1 MSTLTAIEKKKSS
14 DQSYWAYVWRQFK
27 RKKTAVISLYIV
39 IVLAIIAVFAPF
51 LANEKP
57 LVCKYKG
64 EIYFPVLKEMAVNLG
79 IGEFQQ
85 QFQNIN
91 WKNLHYD
98 MAIFPP
104 VPYLPMN
111 QDNDNIHSVGPF
123 DDQVVPSAHWKHWF
137 GTDELGRDVLA
148 GMIHGTMIAM
158 TVGIVSMLIASII
171 GILLGSLAGFYGDEN
186 FQVSRIRLWG
196 NLVFLF
202 FAFFYAFGV
211 RSYDITD
218 ALATS
223 LGAGFVQLFISL
235 ATFTG
240 VMALGNLLIQPLK
253 RIPTLGKQVS
263 VPFDL
268 IIMRIIEVLNSIPT
282 LFLILLIISII
293 RKPNL
298 YVIMGI
304 IGLTGWTGI
313 ARFIR
318 AELLK
323 VRSLEYIEAA
333 NSLGYSNAHI
343 LFKHAIPNA
352 LSPVLISI
360 AFGIA
365 GAILTE
371 STLSFLG
378 LGPADTVTWGQL
390 LSYARQIPQ
399 AWWLAIFPGFAI
411 FVTVT
416 TFNLIGDGLT
426 DAMDPRL
433 KQ

>member
-1 MSTLTAIEKKKSS
+1 MAAAIQQKN
-14 DQSYWAYVWRQFK
+14 DQSYWAFVRKQFRK
-27 RKKTAVISLYIV
+27 KKTAVFSLYIV
-39 IVLAIIAVFAPF
+39 IVLTIIAVLAPF

-57 LVCKYKG
+57 LVCKYQG
-64 EIYFPVLKEMAVNLG
+64 ELFFPVFKDMAVDMG
-79 IGEFQQ
+79 IGAFHP
-85 QFQNIN
+85 QFQNVD
-91 WKNLHYD
+91 WKKLNYE
-98 MAIFPP
+98 MVVFPP

-111 QDNDNIHSVGPF
+111 QDDNNIHSKGPF
-123 DDQVVPSAHWKHWF
+123 DEQNVPSARWKHWF

-148 GMIHGTMIAM
+148 GMIHGTKIAM
-158 TVGIVSMLIASII
+158 TVGIVSMLIASVI
-171 GILLGSLAGFYGDEN
+171 GILLGALAGFYGDEN
-186 FQVSRIRLWG
+186 FQISRIRLWS
-196 NLVFLF
+196 NVLFLF
-202 FAFFYAFGV
+202 LALFYGFST
-211 RSYDITD
+211 RSYQITD
-218 ALATS
+218 ALGKS
-223 LGAGFVQLFISL
+223 LADGFAQLAISL
-235 ATFTG
+235 LIVVA
-240 VMALGNLLIQPLK
+240 VMVAGNLLIVPLK
-253 RIPTLGKQVS
+253 KIKFLGKQVA

-268 IIMRIIEVLNSIPT
+268 IIMRMIEVLNSIPT
-282 LFLILLIISII
+282 LFLILLIISIV

-323 VRSLEYIEAA
+323 VRNLEYIEAA
-333 NSLGYSNAHI
+333 NSLGFSNGYI

-378 LGPADTVTWGQL
+378 LGPADTVTWGAL

-411 FVTVT
+411 FITVT

>member
-1 MSTLTAIEKKKSS
+1 MAEAKNKN
-14 DQSYWAYVWRQFK
+14 DQGYWAFVWRQFRK
-27 RKKTAVISLYIV
+27 KKTALYSLYIV
-39 IVLAIIAVFAPF
+39 ALLALVAVFAPF

-57 LVCKYKG
+57 LVCKYEG
-64 EIYFPVLKEMAVNLG
+64 ELYFPVMKEVAVSLG
-79 IGEFQQ
+79 IGEFQP
-85 QFQNIN
+85 QFNN
-91 WKNLHYD
+91 VDWKALQYE
-98 MAIFPP
+98 MAVFPP

-111 QDNDNIHSVGPF
+111 QDNNNIHSKGPF
-123 DDQVVPSAHWKHWF
+123 DEQDVPSARWKHWF

-148 GMIHGTMIAM
+148 GMIHGTRIAM
-158 TVGIVSMLIASII
+158 TVGIVSMLIASLI
-171 GILLGSLAGFYGDEN
+171 GIFLGSLAGFYGDDN
-186 FQVSRIRLWG
+186 FQVSRVRLWS

-202 FAFFYAFGV
+202 FAFFYAFGT

-218 ALATS
+218 ALGKS

-235 ATFTG
+235 LIFAAVFI
-240 VMALGNLLIQPLK
+240 VGNMLVIPLK
-253 RIPTLGKQVS
+253 RLPFLGTQVS

-268 IIMRIIEVLNSIPT
+268 IIMRMIEVLNSIPT
-282 LFLILLIISII
+282 LFLILLIISIV

-323 VRSLEYIEAA
+323 IRSLEYIEAA
-333 NSLGYSNAHI
+333 NSLGYNNSHI
-343 LFKHAIPNA
+343 LFRHAIPNA

-360 AFGIA
+360 AFGVA

-411 FVTVT
+411 FITVT

>member
-1 MSTLTAIEKKKSS
+1 MAADKKN
-14 DQSYWAYVWRQFK
+14 DQSYWAYVRRQFSK
-27 RKKTAVISLYIV
+27 KKTAVVSLYIV
-39 IVLAIIAVFAPF
+39 IFLALIAVLAPF

-57 LVCKYKG
+57 LVCKYQG
-64 EIYFPVLKEMAVNLG
+64 ELYFPVLKEMAVDLG
-79 IGEFQQ
+79 LGEFQP
-85 QFQNIN
+85 QFQNID
-91 WKNLHYD
+91 WKKLEYD
-98 MAIFPP
+98 MVVFPP

-111 QDNDNIHSVGPF
+111 QDNDNIHSKSPF
-123 DDQVVPSAHWKHWF
+123 DDQVVPSMRFHHWF

-148 GMIHGTMIAM
+148 GMIHGTKIAM
-158 TVGIVSMLIASII
+158 TVGIVSMFIASLI
-171 GILLGSLAGFYGDEN
+171 GILLGSLAGFYGDDN

-196 NLVFLF
+196 NLLFLF
-202 FAFFYAFGV
+202 FAFFYSFAA

-218 ALATS
+218 ALGKS
-223 LGAGFVQLFISL
+223 LGQGFIELGISL
-235 ATFTG
+235 LIFAA
-240 VMALGNLLIQPLK
+240 VMAVGNLLVIPLK
-253 RIPTLGKQVS
+253 KLPALGKQVS
-263 VPFDL
+263 VPFDM
-268 IIMRIIEVLNSIPT
+268 IIMRVIEVLNSIPT
-282 LFLILLIISII
+282 LFLILLIISIV

-323 VRSLEYIEAA
+323 VRNLEYIEAA
-333 NSLGYSNAHI
+333 NSLGFTNAHI
-343 LFKHAIPNA
+343 LFRHAIPNA

-411 FVTVT
+411 FITVT

>member
-1 MSTLTAIEKKKSS
+1 MAVEKNKN
-14 DQSYWAYVWRQFK
+14 DQGYWAFVWRQFRK
-27 RKKTAVISLYIV
+27 KKTALYSLYIV
-39 IVLAIIAVFAPF
+39 IALAVVAFLAPF

-57 LVCKYKG
+57 LVCKYQG
-64 EIYFPVLKEMAVNLG
+64 EVYFPVLKDVAVGLG
-79 IGEFQQ
+79 IGEFKP
-85 QFQNIN
+85 QFNN
-91 WKNLHYD
+91 VDWKALDYE
-98 MAIFPP
+98 MVVFPP

-111 QDNDNIHSVGPF
+111 QDNNNIHSKGPF
-123 DDQVVPSAHWKHWF
+123 DEQDVPSARWKHWF

-148 GMIHGTMIAM
+148 GMIHGTSIAM
-158 TVGIVSMLIASII
+158 TVGIVSMFIASLI
-171 GILLGSLAGFYGDEN
+171 GILLGALAGFYGDDN
-186 FQVSRIRLWG
+186 FMVSRIRLWS
-196 NLVFLF
+196 NFVFLF
-202 FAFFYAFGV
+202 FALFYAFSA

-218 ALATS
+218 ALGKS
-223 LGAGFVQLFISL
+223 LGAGFFQLFISL
-235 ATFTG
+235 LIFSG
-240 VMALGNLLIQPLK
+240 VMLVGNLLIVPLK
-253 RIPTLGKQVS
+253 RVSFLGKQVS

-268 IIMRIIEVLNSIPT
+268 IIMRTIEVLNSIPT
-282 LFLILLIISII
+282 LFLILLIISIV

-333 NSLGYSNAHI
+333 NSLGFGNAYI
-343 LFKHAIPNA
+343 LFRHAIPNA

-360 AFGIA
+360 AFGVA

>member
-1 MSTLTAIEKKKSS
+1 
-14 DQSYWAYVWRQFK
+14 
-27 RKKTAVISLYIV
+27 
-39 IVLAIIAVFAPF
+39 
-51 LANEKP
+51 
-57 LVCKYKG
+57 
-64 EIYFPVLKEMAVNLG
+64 
-79 IGEFQQ
+79 
-85 QFQNIN
+85 
-91 WKNLHYD
+91 
-98 MAIFPP
+98 
-104 VPYLPMN
+104 MN
-111 QDNDNIHSVGPF
+111 QDNNNIHSKGPF
-123 DDQVVPSAHWKHWF
+123 DEQDVPSARWKHWF

-148 GMIHGTMIAM
+148 GMIHGTSIAM
-158 TVGIVSMLIASII
+158 TVGIVSMFIASLI
-171 GILLGSLAGFYGDEN
+171 GILLGALAGFYGDDN
-186 FQVSRIRLWG
+186 FMVSRIRLWS
-196 NLVFLF
+196 NFVFLF
-202 FAFFYAFGV
+202 FALFYAFSA

-218 ALATS
+218 ALGKS
-223 LGAGFVQLFISL
+223 LGAGFFQLFISL
-235 ATFTG
+235 LIFSG
-240 VMALGNLLIQPLK
+240 VMLVGNLLIVPLK
-253 RIPTLGKQVS
+253 RVSFLGKQVS

-268 IIMRIIEVLNSIPT
+268 IIMRTIEVLNSIPT
-282 LFLILLIISII
+282 LFLILLIISIV

-333 NSLGYSNAHI
+333 NSLGFGNAYI
-343 LFKHAIPNA
+343 LFRHAIPNA

-360 AFGIA
+360 AFGVA

>member
-1 MSTLTAIEKKKSS
+1 MAVEKNKN
-14 DQSYWAYVWRQFK
+14 DQGYWAFVWRQFRK
-27 RKKTAVISLYIV
+27 KKTALYSLYIV
-39 IVLAIIAVFAPF
+39 IALAVVAFLAPF

-57 LVCKYKG
+57 LVCKYQG
-64 EIYFPVLKEMAVNLG
+64 EVYFPVLKDVAVGLG
-79 IGEFQQ
+79 IGEFKP
-85 QFQNIN
+85 QFNN
-91 WKNLHYD
+91 VDWKALEYD
-98 MAIFPP
+98 MVVFPP

-111 QDNDNIHSVGPF
+111 QDNNNIHSKGPF
-123 DDQVVPSAHWKHWF
+123 DEQDVPSARWKHWF

-148 GMIHGTMIAM
+148 GMIHGTSIAM
-158 TVGIVSMLIASII
+158 TVGIVSMFIASLI
-171 GILLGSLAGFYGDEN
+171 GILLGALAGFYGDDN
-186 FQVSRIRLWG
+186 FMVSRIRLWS
-196 NLVFLF
+196 NFVFLF
-202 FAFFYAFGV
+202 FALFYAFSA

-218 ALATS
+218 ALGKS
-223 LGAGFVQLFISL
+223 LGAGFFQLFISL
-235 ATFTG
+235 LIFSG
-240 VMALGNLLIQPLK
+240 VMLVGNLVIVPLK
-253 RIPTLGKQVS
+253 RVSFLGKQVS

-268 IIMRIIEVLNSIPT
+268 IIMRTIEVLNSIPT
-282 LFLILLIISII
+282 LFLILLIISIV

-333 NSLGYSNAHI
+333 NSLGFGNAYI
-343 LFKHAIPNA
+343 LFRHAIPNA

-360 AFGIA
+360 AFGVA

>member
-1 MSTLTAIEKKKSS
+1 MTDQIEKKPV
-14 DQSYWAYVWRQFK
+14 DQRYWAYVKRQFLK
-27 RKKTAVISLYIV
+27 KKTAVVSMYV
-39 IVLAIIAVFAPF
+39 VAFLALIAILSPF

-57 LVCKYKG
+57 LVCKYHG
-64 EIYFPVLKEMAVNLG
+64 QLYFPVLKDLAVSAG
-79 IGEFQQ
+79 IGQFPTD
-85 QFQNIN
+85 FQNVDWHKLN
-91 WKNLHYD
+91 YD
-98 MAIFPP
+98 FVIFPP

-111 QDNDNIHSVGPF
+111 QDNDNIHSKSPLEH
-123 DDQVVPSAHWKHWF
+123 QNVPSKRWFHWF

-148 GMIHGTMIAM
+148 GMIHGTRVAM
-158 TVGIVSMLIASII
+158 TVGIVSMLIAASI
-171 GILLGSLAGFYGDEN
+171 GILLGSLAGFLGDDN
-186 FQVSRIRLWG
+186 FKISRVRLWANVALLYLASFYAFSTRSYAITDTLGESLGQGLLQLLFSMAIFIVVMAIG
-196 NLVFLF
+196 NLVI
-202 FAFFYAFGV
+202 V
-211 RSYDITD
+211 
-218 ALATS
+218 
-223 LGAGFVQLFISL
+223 
-235 ATFTG
+235 
-240 VMALGNLLIQPLK
+240 PLK
-253 RIPTLGKQVS
+253 RIPVFGKQVY
-263 VPFDL
+263 VPFDM
-268 IIMRIIEVLNSIPT
+268 IVSRMIEILNSIPT

-298 YVIMGI
+298 YVIMVI

-333 NSLGYSNAHI
+333 HSLGFSNARI
-343 LFKHAIPNA
+343 VFKHAIPNA

-365 GAILTE
+365 SAILTE

-390 LSYARQIPQ
+390 LSYARQVPQ

-411 FVTVT
+411 FITITV
-416 TFNLIGDGLT
+416 FNLIGEGLT
-426 DAMDPRL
+426 DALDPRL

>member
-1 MSTLTAIEKKKSS
+1 MAENKDINKQP
-14 DQSYWAYVWRQFK
+14 DQGYWPYVWRQFK
-27 RKKTAVISLYIV
+27 RKKTALFSLYV
-39 IVLAIIAVFAPF
+39 VGFLVAIAILAPF

-64 EIYFPVLKEMAVNLG
+64 ETYFPVVKDLAVGFG
-79 IGEFQQ
+79 IGQFPA
-85 QFQNIN
+85 QFQNID
-91 WKNLHYD
+91 WKSLEYD
-98 MAIFPP
+98 FVLFPP

-111 QDNDNIHSVGPF
+111 QDNKNVHSKGPF
-123 DDQVVPSAHWKHWF
+123 DEQDIPSTRWKHWF
-137 GTDELGRDVLA
+137 GTDELGRDVLS
-148 GMIHGTMIAM
+148 GMIHGTRIAM
-158 TVGIVSMLIASII
+158 TVGIVSMSIASLI
-171 GILLGSLAGFYGDEN
+171 GIFLGSLAGFFGDTG

-202 FAFFYAFGV
+202 FALFYAFGA
-211 RSYDITD
+211 RSYEITD
-218 ALATS
+218 ALAAS
-223 LGAGFVQLFISL
+223 VGMGMIQLFISL
-235 ATFTG
+235 AIFIG
-240 VMALGNLLIQPLK
+240 VIAIGNLLCYPLK
-253 RIPTLGKQVS
+253 KIPGLGTQVN
-263 VPFDL
+263 VPLDL
-268 IIMRIIEVLNSIPT
+268 IISRSIEVLNSVPG
-282 LFLILLIISII
+282 LFLILLVISIVQ
-293 RKPNL
+293 KPNL

-323 VRSLEYIEAA
+323 VRSLEYVEAA
-333 NSLGYSNAHI
+333 QSLGYSNMRI
-343 LFKHAIPNA
+343 LFKHAIPNS

-365 GAILTE
+365 SAILTE

-411 FVTVT
+411 FITVTV
-416 TFNLIGDGLT
+416 FNLIGEGLT

>member
-1 MSTLTAIEKKKSS
+1 MSTEAAKKKN
-14 DQSYWAYVWRQFK
+14 DQGYWAYVNKQFR
-27 RKKTAVISLYIV
+27 RKKTAVVSLYIV
-39 IVLAIIAVFAPF
+39 IVLAIIALLAPF

-57 LVCKYKG
+57 LICKYKG
-64 EIYFPVLKEMAVNLG
+64 ELFFPVLKELAVDLG
-79 IGEFQQ
+79 IGEFQT
-85 QFQNIN
+85 QFQNVD
-91 WKNLHYD
+91 WKKLDYD
-98 MAIFPP
+98 MVVFPP
-104 VPYLPMN
+104 IPYLPMN
-111 QDNDNIHSVGPF
+111 QDNDNIHSKSPF
-123 DDQVVPSAHWKHWF
+123 DDQVVPSIRFHHWF

-148 GMIHGTMIAM
+148 GMIHGTKIAM
-158 TVGIVSMLIASII
+158 TVGIVSMLIASIL

-196 NLVFLF
+196 NVLFLF
-202 FAFFYAFGV
+202 FAFFYSFAT
-211 RSYDITD
+211 RSYVITD
-218 ALATS
+218 ALGNS
-223 LGAGFVQLFISL
+223 LGRGFFELFISL
-235 ATFTG
+235 LIFIAVLG
-240 VMALGNLLIQPLK
+240 IGNLMIIPLK
-253 RIPTLGKQVS
+253 NISVLGKQVA

-268 IIMRIIEVLNSIPT
+268 IIMRVIEVLNSIPT
-282 LFLILLIISII
+282 LFLILLIISIV

-298 YVIMGI
+298 YVIMAI

-313 ARFIR
+313 ARYIR

-323 VRSLEYIEAA
+323 VRNLEYIEAA
-333 NSLGYSNAHI
+333 NSLGFSNAYI
-343 LFKHAIPNA
+343 LFRHAIPNA

-411 FVTVT
+411 FITVT

>member
-1 MSTLTAIEKKKSS
+1 MADNKENKPV
-14 DQSYWAYVWRQFK
+14 DQRYWAYVKRQFFK
-27 RKKTAVISLYIV
+27 KKTAVYSLYIV
-39 IVLAIIAVFAPF
+39 IFLGVIAILSPF

-57 LVCKYKG
+57 LVCKYQG
-64 EIYFPVLKEMAVNLG
+64 ELYFPVVKDIAVG
-79 IGEFQQ
+79 FDIGQFAPK
-85 QFQNIN
+85 FQNVN
-91 WKNLHYD
+91 WHKLNYD
-98 MAIFPP
+98 FVIFPP

-111 QDNDNIHSVGPF
+111 QDNDNIHSKSPLGV
-123 DDQVVPSAHWKHWF
+123 QNVPSKRWQHWF

-148 GMIHGTMIAM
+148 GMIHGTRIAM
-158 TVGIVSMLIASII
+158 TVGIVSMFIASII
-171 GILLGSLAGFYGDEN
+171 GIILGALAGFLGDDT
-186 FQVSRIRLWG
+186 FKVSRVRLWA
-196 NLVFLF
+196 NLLLLYL
-202 FAFFYAFGV
+202 AFFYAFSV
-211 RSYDITD
+211 RSYAITD
-218 ALATS
+218 ALGES
-223 LGAGFVQLFISL
+223 LGQGILQLFLSAVI
-235 ATFTG
+235 FII
-240 VMALGNLLIQPLK
+240 VMIAGNFILVPFK
-253 RIPTLGKQVS
+253 RIPFLGKQVY
-263 VPFDL
+263 VPFDM
-268 IIMRIIEVLNSIPT
+268 IISRMIEILNSIPT

-298 YVIMGI
+298 YVIMVI

-333 NSLGYSNAHI
+333 HSLGYSNLRT

-365 GAILTE
+365 SAILTE

-390 LSYARQIPQ
+390 LSYARQVPQ

-411 FVTVT
+411 FITVTV
-416 TFNLIGDGLT
+416 FNLIGEGLT
-426 DAMDPRL
+426 DALDPRL

>member
-1 MSTLTAIEKKKSS
+1 MAADKKN
-14 DQSYWAYVWRQFK
+14 DQSYWAYVRRQFSK
-27 RKKTAVISLYIV
+27 KKTAVISLYIV
-39 IVLAIIAVFAPF
+39 IFLAVIAMLAPF

-57 LVCKYKG
+57 LVCKYQG
-64 EIYFPVLKEMAVNLG
+64 ELYFPVLKEMAVDLG
-79 IGEFQQ
+79 MGEFQP
-85 QFQNIN
+85 QFQNID
-91 WKNLHYD
+91 WKKLEYD
-98 MAIFPP
+98 MVIFPP

-111 QDNDNIHSVGPF
+111 QDNDNIHSKSPF
-123 DDQVVPSAHWKHWF
+123 DDQVVPSMRFHHWF

-148 GMIHGTMIAM
+148 GMIHGTKIAM
-158 TVGIVSMLIASII
+158 TVGIVSMFIASLI
-171 GILLGSLAGFYGDEN
+171 GILLGSLAGFYGDDN

-196 NLVFLF
+196 NLLFLF
-202 FAFFYAFGV
+202 FAFFYSFAT

-218 ALATS
+218 ALGKS
-223 LGAGFVQLFISL
+223 LGQGFVQLGISL
-235 ATFTG
+235 LIFAV
-240 VMALGNLLIQPLK
+240 VMVAGNLLVIPLK
-253 RIPTLGKQVS
+253 KISALGKQVS

-268 IIMRIIEVLNSIPT
+268 MIMRVIEVLNSIPT
-282 LFLILLIISII
+282 LFLILLIISIV

-323 VRSLEYIEAA
+323 VRNLEYIEAA
-333 NSLGYSNAHI
+333 NSLGFTNAHI
-343 LFKHAIPNA
+343 LFRHAIPNA

-411 FVTVT
+411 FITVT